1 MKILQRVWILGLAL
15 IVSAQGLFAQGDTKV
30 KFDTVD
36 GVTIRGNLYISAK
49 GEKAPTI
56 LMLHPLNNVKD
67 KKPGDQMMDGWQEL
81 AKELHKAGYSVL
93 TFDFRGHGDSTSVS
107 QSFLRNN
114 YPWNTTLV
122 KIRRDIAA
130 LSSKD
135 FRPGYQPHLVDDVAA
150 AKTFLNSKG
159 QVNSAN
165 LIVLGAGEGATIGAL
180 WMASETKRRQG
191 DVQTT
196 MATLL
201 PTLPV
206 PRDFFEPESRDM
218 LAGILLSPVYNLG
231 GKQMPIGNWVK
242 DITAKRSKE
251 RTQLLF
257 VYGGK
262 DANMDKQIQGY
273 LKSVRPGY
281 TKKKDGTITVTK
293 SILSSGLDNTVDL
306 KLDSK
311 DQGAALIPG
320 GEVSG
325 YLTKTWLPSLTAN
338 LTLRE
343 PDQKEGKNRYY
354 YWVRENMGKVVP
366 GSQIPAQMKDD
377 DAQRPIPLQ
386 LFGIN

>member
-1 MKILQRVWILGLAL
+1 MRILQRAWIIGLGLIA
-15 IVSAQGLFAQGDTKV
+15 SASGLCAQGDTKV

-36 GVTIRGNLYISAK
+36 GVTLRGNLYISAK
-49 GEKAPTI
+49 GEKSPTI
-56 LMLHPLNNVKD
+56 LMLHPLNNVKE

-107 QSFLRNN
+107 QSFLRNS
-114 YPWNTTLV
+114 YPWNTTFV
-122 KIRRDIAA
+122 KTRRDIAA

-159 QVNSAN
+159 QINSAN

-191 DVQTT
+191 DVQST

-206 PRDFFEPESRDM
+206 PRDFFEPESRDL
-218 LAGILLSPVYNLG
+218 LAGIFLSPVHNLG

-242 DITAKRSKE
+242 DISAKRSKE

-262 DANMDKQIQGY
+262 DANMDKQILGY
-273 LKSVRPGY
+273 LKSIRPGY
-281 TKKKDGTITVTK
+281 TKKKDGTITVTR
-293 SILSSGLDNTVDL
+293 STLSSGLDNTVDL

-325 YLTKTWLPSLTAN
+325 YLIKTWLPSLTAN

-386 LFGIN
+386 LFGAN

>member
-1 MKILQRVWILGLAL
+1 
-15 IVSAQGLFAQGDTKV
+15 
-30 KFDTVD
+30 
-36 GVTIRGNLYISAK
+36 
-49 GEKAPTI
+49 
-56 LMLHPLNNVKD
+56 
-67 KKPGDQMMDGWQEL
+67 MMDGWQEL

-122 KIRRDIAA
+122 KVRRDIAA

-135 FRPGYQPHLVDDVAA
+135 FKPGYQPHLVDDVAA

-201 PTLPV
+201 PMLPV

-262 DANMDKQIQGY
+262 DVNMDKQIQGY

-281 TKKKDGTITVTK
+281 TKKKTG
-293 SILSSGLDNTVDL
+293 
-306 KLDSK
+306 
-311 DQGAALIPG
+311 
-320 GEVSG
+320 
-325 YLTKTWLPSLTAN
+325 PSPS
-338 LTLRE
+338 R
-343 PDQKEGKNRYY
+343 NR
-354 YWVRENMGKVVP
+354 P
-366 GSQIPAQMKDD
+366 
-377 DAQRPIPLQ
+377 
-386 LFGIN
+386 